1 MDKIREIYEVAGRL
15 CDDAL
20 KAELPGYAERL
31 LHAAAELEKRALE
44 LEQQCASEPGTRL
57 SIFANS

>member
-1 MDKIREIYEVAGRL
+1 MDKIREIHEVARHL

-20 KAELPGYAERL
+20 NAELPGYAELL

-44 LEQQCASEPGTRL
+44 LEQQCTSKPNTQIASSR
-57 SIFANS
+57 